1 MQNKTPDAPGSNPGK
16 YNDVRQGTAVPG
28 SRQDGMGRDNKKAE
42 GMDAERNARSDGSQA
57 NPRDDKSTQANPRED
72 RSREGR
78 SDDRSKSGTQ
88 DPQNGQRRH

>member
-1 MQNKTPDAPGSNPGK
+1 MQNKTPDVPGSNPGK

-42 GMDAERNARSDGSQA
+42 GMDAERKVQS
-57 NPRDDKSTQANPRED
+57 DKSAQEKPR
-72 RSREGR
+72 
-78 SDDRSKSGTQ
+78 DDRSKPETQ